1 MFFKS
6 FKRRDLLFGFMKIQV
21 IYFSRKGSTK
31 KVADAIASEFGV
43 TAEDVTKGTLLK
55 DSFLFLGSGCYG
67 GKPGK
72 QMIKFIENNDFTSRD
87 IALFGTSGGGEGK
100 ETEAMK
106 SMLKE
111 KNAHVKGAYF
121 CQGRYWFANK
131 DKPSD
136 QDVADAKKFAK
147 NMMK

>member
-1 MFFKS
+1 
-6 FKRRDLLFGFMKIQV
+6 
-21 IYFSRKGSTK
+21 
-31 KVADAIASEFGV
+31 
-43 TAEDVTKGTLLK
+43 
-55 DSFLFLGSGCYG
+55 
-67 GKPGK
+67 
-72 QMIKFIENNDFTSRD
+72 MIKFIENNDFTSRD

-136 QDVADAKKFAK
+136 QDVADAKKFAQ